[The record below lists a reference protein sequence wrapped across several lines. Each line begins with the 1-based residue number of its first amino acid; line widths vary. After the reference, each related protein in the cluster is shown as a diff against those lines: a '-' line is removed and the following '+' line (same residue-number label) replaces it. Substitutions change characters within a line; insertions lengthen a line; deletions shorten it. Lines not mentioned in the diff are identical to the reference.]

1 MEVWPTGRES
11 HEDSARP
18 GGAFSAD
25 FDYATTPGTRLP
37 FAKQP
42 KIVLFGD
49 EIPYTSTGKPKRLEL
64 KAKLATALAQYRDR
78 QFKDR
83 A

>member
-37 FAKQP
+37 FAKRVVP
-42 KIVLFGD
+42 AATIEELLLGN
-49 EIPYTSTGKPKRLEL
+49 ISLNTGSLRSTS
-64 KAKLATALAQYRDR
+64 
-78 QFKDR
+78 
-83 A
+83 